1 MARNT
6 GSFAK
11 TKPRSVAFELLRS
24 GDSDAWN
31 NWRQSVDIFG
41 DHLSTRV
48 NLAGVHAPRATL
60 SGFNL
65 TNVSLYRASLSEADL
80 SGVDCGFADFHEANL
95 IGCDFSHASLRNAR
109 LSRAYMRGARLDHA
123 NLRGAD
129 LRRASLTSAS
139 LVGADIRG
147 VDLTSTRGLIQEQ
160 LDDANGDGRTR
171 VPPHLVQPSH
181 WLEYEPEDDD
191 EEDLENL
198 RILPATV
205 EVAVVGGTVQLSE
218 RPGDAAFSSSVNA
231 NVLRQEI
238 LQGLERIHARCGNLS
253 ELQAAIGSYAE
264 ELRDPDLD
272 IIIVGVRALKIQ
284 TIFEAVIASAGT
296 DDNPELLPDIVGS
309 IRATLIQHYLFINQS
324 HRWRAFLEEASMSPY
339 EAGDRD
345 RALQSGNEMSEVLH
359 AHQDVVDGRVPKAL
373 ARVTD
378 EVEIT
383 DDRQKLAVFN
393 LFASIENLLKGLI
406 SWTVREARRLVGET
420 WGHFRADLAKV
431 VGKGMARLLVAA
443 FSTHVVTYLAA
454 TYPERF
460 AWLTHAVALL
470 HVADADALEE

>member
-1 MARNT
+1 MAR
-6 GSFAK
+6 SPRIYAQA
-11 TKPRSVAFELLRS
+11 KPRSVAVELIKA
-24 GDSDAWN
+24 GDADAWN
-31 NWRQSVDIFG
+31 SWRQSVDIFG
-41 DHLSTRV
+41 DHLRTRV
-48 NLAGVHAPRATL
+48 NLSGVALERSVL
-60 SGFNL
+60 VGFDL
-65 TNVSLYRASLSEADL
+65 TNVSFYRAGLTEADL

-95 IGCDFSHASLRNAR
+95 IGSDFSGASLRNAR

-129 LRRASLTSAS
+129 LRRASMTFAS

-147 VDLTSTRGLIQEQ
+147 VDLTSTRGLVQEQ

-171 VPPHLVQPSH
+171 VPPHLVQPSS
-181 WLEYEPEDDD
+181 WLEYEPEDDE

-205 EVAVVGGTVQLSE
+205 EVAVVGGTLQLSE

-238 LQGLERIHARCGNLS
+238 LEGLERIHARCGNLA
-253 ELQAAIGSYAE
+253 ELQAAIGSYAK
-264 ELRDPDLD
+264 ELSALDYD

-284 TIFEAVIASAGT
+284 TIFEAVVSSAGT
-296 DDNPELLPDIVGS
+296 DESPELLPDIVGS

-339 EAGDRD
+339 SAADRD
-345 RALQSGNEMSEVLH
+345 RALQSGAEMAEVLA
-359 AHQDVVDGRVPKAL
+359 AHEDVVDSRVPKAL
-373 ARVTD
+373 SRVTE

-393 LFASIENLLKGLI
+393 LFASVENLLKGLI

-420 WGHFRADLAKV
+420 WGHFSSDLAKV
-431 VGKGMARLLVAA
+431 VGKGMAASAGSSVQHTCSCLPSYCL
-443 FSTHVVTYLAA
+443 S
-454 TYPERF
+454 
-460 AWLTHAVALL
+460 
-470 HVADADALEE
+470 